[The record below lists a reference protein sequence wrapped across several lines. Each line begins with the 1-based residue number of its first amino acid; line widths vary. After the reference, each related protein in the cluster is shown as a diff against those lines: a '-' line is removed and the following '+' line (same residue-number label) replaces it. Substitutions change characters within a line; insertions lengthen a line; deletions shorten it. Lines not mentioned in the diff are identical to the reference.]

1 MVIDSLAAT
10 GRGIYPSGFARQV
23 SEGIGPSRESV
34 RKRAGAFDPLQTDT
48 GPDDQ
53 LPDRISGFRSG
64 IRTTKT

>member
-23 SEGIGPSRESV
+23 PERAGPDREFV
-34 RKRAGAFDPLQTDT
+34 RKRAGVFDPLQTDT